1 MNNPPFQNPKPNS
14 MNSTFP
20 AEIPA
25 QQVAFDSDM
34 PPPPPP
40 SQTDATP
47 ALRGF
52 AAGAHDN
59 ADFSDFGITEDP
71 EIAFPMECLPAPLG
85 NVIQE
90 VSRSLRVPQELVAA
104 NAIGVLSA
112 AIGAGLE
119 IETYVGPL
127 RGNLFIL
134 GVAASGIGKGLLSK
148 ALHEPLHAYEAA
160 WRSYWRATDLPKAQ
174 AAKRSL
180 ESRLRVLEKES
191 GKTTDIEERT
201 KIQNEM
207 SKLELQLKTA
217 TAAMTEPQMIVGD
230 ITREKLAIALS
241 HGWKEC
247 LASISSEARG
257 IINVLCGRYNSM
269 SDEDIY
275 LAAFSGDPC
284 RIDRVNRPSVQ
295 LSRPCLT
302 LIWLFQPDKLDEM
315 LENPSLMESGFLP
328 RCLMVP
334 SEAKIQPVPEQPPKM
349 NQSTMQSWRELV
361 FSVADAFYFQQPQVV
376 QVDPMAA
383 KLVRDFD
390 NSIREE
396 INNGQTY
403 PGIESFCRRWVENL
417 WRLML
422 VLHVARHG
430 PAAAQ
435 HSITAQDAEKAIT
448 LMKWFIQQQLDILSS
463 VQEQKTNKRLNQ
475 LLTILS
481 TQQSGES
488 TLRDMK
494 RRHGFSQEELK
505 RLCTQHP
512 DKIRIEQAP
521 QNGPGRPSVLIR
533 LVPGAA

>member
-1 MNNPPFQNPKPNS
+1 M
-14 MNSTFP
+14 
-20 AEIPA
+20 
-25 QQVAFDSDM
+25 
-34 PPPPPP
+34 
-40 SQTDATP
+40 
-47 ALRGF
+47 
-52 AAGAHDN
+52 
-59 ADFSDFGITEDP
+59 
-71 EIAFPMECLPAPLG
+71 
-85 NVIQE
+85 
-90 VSRSLRVPQELVAA
+90 

-119 IETYVGPL
+119 IKTDIGRL

-134 GVAASGIGKGLLSK
+134 GVAASGVGKGVLSK
-148 ALHEPLHAYEAA
+148 IIHEPLHACEAE
-160 WRSYWRATDLPKAQ
+160 WRRQWRTNDLPKAQ

-207 SKLELQLKTA
+207 SQLEVQLETA
-217 TAAMTEPQMIVGD
+217 TTAMKEPQMIVGD

-257 IINVLCGRYNSM
+257 IINVLSGRYNKM
-269 SDEDIY
+269 TDEDIY
-275 LAAFSGDPC
+275 LAAFSGDPY

-328 RCLMVP
+328 RCLMVR
-334 SEAKIQPVPEQPPKM
+334 SEAKIQLVPEQPPTM
-349 NQSTMQSWRELV
+349 NQSTMQSWREFV
-361 FSVADAFYFQQPQVV
+361 CSVANAFYVSQQPQVV
-376 QVDPMAA
+376 QVDPNAA
-383 KLVRDFD
+383 KMARDFD
-390 NSIREE
+390 NSIREK

-403 PGIESFCRRWVENL
+403 AGIESFCRRWVENL

-430 PAAAQ
+430 QAAAQ
-435 HSITAQDAEKAIT
+435 HSITAQDAEKAIK
-448 LMKWFIQQQLDILSS
+448 LMEWCIQQQLEILSP
-463 VQEQKTNKRLNQ
+463 VQEQHKAKRLSQ
-475 LLTILS
+475 LLNLLS
-481 TQQSGES
+481 IQHNEES

-494 RRHGFSQEELK
+494 RRHGFGEEEL
-505 RLCTQHP
+505 RQLCSEHP
-512 DKIRIEQAP
+512 DMIIIEQVP
-521 QNGPGRPSVLIR
+521 KSGPGRPSVIIK
-533 LVPGAA
+533 LVQAA